1 MTKVEEAVI
10 TALAMLSGTVVLK
23 AAIYLF
29 CNLTILV
36 AKALGRA

>member
-1 MTKVEEAVI
+1 MTKVEGAVFM
-10 TALAMLSGTVVLK
+10 ALATICGVAVLR

>member
-1 MTKVEEAVI
+1 MTKVEEAVL

>member
-1 MTKVEEAVI
+1 MTNVEEAVL
-10 TALAMLSGTVVLK
+10 TALAVLSGTVMLK

-29 CNLTILV
+29 CNLTILA

>member
-1 MTKVEEAVI
+1 MTKVEKAVF
-10 TALAMLSGTVVLK
+10 TALATLGGVAALQ
-23 AAIYLF
+23 AAIRLF

>member
-1 MTKVEEAVI
+1 MTEVERAVFM
-10 TALAMLSGTVVLK
+10 ALAVLSGTVVLK

-29 CNLTILV
+29 CNLIILA

>member
-1 MTKVEEAVI
+1 MTKVKEAVFM
-10 TALAMLSGTVVLK
+10 ALAVLSGTVVLK

-36 AKALGRA
+36 ARALGRA

>member
-1 MTKVEEAVI
+1 MTKVEEAVFM
-10 TALAMLSGTVVLK
+10 ALAVLSGMVVLK

-29 CNLTILV
+29 CNLIILA

>member
-1 MTKVEEAVI
+1 MTEVERAVF
-10 TALAMLSGTVVLK
+10 TALAVLSGTVVLK

-29 CNLTILV
+29 CNLIILV

>member
-1 MTKVEEAVI
+1 MTKVEKAAFTV
-10 TALAMLSGTVVLK
+10 LAMLGGVAALH

-29 CNLTILV
+29 VNLTILV

>member
-1 MTKVEEAVI
+1 MTKVKRTVF
-10 TALAMLSGTVVLK
+10 TAFAMLGGAVVLQT
-23 AAIYLF
+23 AIHLF

>member
-1 MTKVEEAVI
+1 MTKVEEAVL
-10 TALAMLSGTVVLK
+10 TALAMLAGMVMLK

-29 CNLTILV
+29 CNITILA

>member
-1 MTKVEEAVI
+1 MTKVEEAVL
-10 TALAMLSGTVVLK
+10 TALAMLAGMVVFK

>member
-1 MTKVEEAVI
+1 MTKVEKAAFTV
-10 TALAMLSGTVVLK
+10 LAMLAGMVVLK

-29 CNLTILV
+29 VNLTILV

>member
-1 MTKVEEAVI
+1 MTKVEEAVL
-10 TALAMLSGTVVLK
+10 TALAVLSGTVVLK

-29 CNLTILV
+29 CNLIILV

>member
-1 MTKVEEAVI
+1 MTKVEEAVL
-10 TALAMLSGTVVLK
+10 TALAVLSGMVVLK

-29 CNLTILV
+29 CNLIILV

>member
-1 MTKVEEAVI
+1 MTRVEKAVAW
-10 TALAMLSGTVVLK
+10 ALAMLAGMVVLK

-29 CNLTILV
+29 VNLTILA

>member
-1 MTKVEEAVI
+1 MTKVEEAVL
-10 TALAMLSGTVVLK
+10 TALAMLAGMVVLK

-29 CNLTILV
+29 CNLIILV

>member
-1 MTKVEEAVI
+1 MTNVEKAVF

-29 CNLTILV
+29 CNLTILA

>member
-1 MTKVEEAVI
+1 MTKVDEAVL
-10 TALAMLSGTVVLK
+10 TALAMLAGMVVLK

-29 CNLTILV
+29 CNLTILA

>member
-1 MTKVEEAVI
+1 MTKVEEAVL
-10 TALAMLSGTVVLK
+10 TAIAMLAGMVVLK

-29 CNLTILV
+29 CNLIILV

>member
-1 MTKVEEAVI
+1 MTKAEKAVF
-10 TALAMLSGTVVLK
+10 TALAMLGGTVVLK

>member
-1 MTKVEEAVI
+1 MTKVEEAVL
-10 TALAMLSGTVVLK
+10 TALAVLAGTVVLK

-29 CNLTILV
+29 CNLTILA

>member
-1 MTKVEEAVI
+1 MTKVEEAVL
-10 TALAMLSGTVVLK
+10 TALAVLAGTVALK

-29 CNLTILV
+29 CNLTILA